1 MARLREFLRSLTTG
15 EAGFMNV
22 LVGSTAFA
30 FALYKHSREQR
41 EALQA
46 EDEAQF
52 NKEYDLTLD
61 RINATKPEALLD
73 SLSWYAS
80 ALEAEAADAGV
91 CDPPPTR
98 DELADEWLRRK
109 LRPQED
115 LALGVRG
122 VPDAARCD
130 EHRTQL
136 KRMWTSVRRLHL
148 KYPHATTAAATA
160 ATAATEATVAA
171 EAASR
176 SGQQHGQRDEIKVDL
191 NDGIARATLL
201 HLEPLD
207 KALCRATE
215 GCDWGRDCDPV
226 YAFIRGQ
233 WGIPGAWPADDD
245 RTTGD
250 VREPKSRVAAA
261 MSRAAAAGARRR
273 AALSGPKK

>member
-1 MARLREFLRSLTTG
+1 MTWTR
-15 EAGFMNV
+15 
-22 LVGSTAFA
+22 
-30 FALYKHSREQR
+30 
-41 EALQA
+41 
-46 EDEAQF
+46 F

-91 CDPPPTR
+91 GKPTR

-148 KYPHATTAAATA
+148 KYPPERTAH
-160 ATAATEATVAA
+160 
-171 EAASR
+171 S
-176 SGQQHGQRDEIKVDL
+176 RDEIKVDL
-191 NDGIARATLL
+191 DDGERAVGQVNLL
-201 HLEPLD
+201 RPELQ
-207 KALCRATE
+207 
-215 GCDWGRDCDPV
+215 
-226 YAFIRGQ
+226 RG
-233 WGIPGAWPADDD
+233 
-245 RTTGD
+245 
-250 VREPKSRVAAA
+250 V
-261 MSRAAAAGARRR
+261 
-273 AALSGPKK
+273 

>member
-1 MARLREFLRSLTTG
+1 MARLRSFLRNLTTG

-22 LVGSTAFA
+22 CVGSTAFA
-30 FALYKHSREQR
+30 FALYKHSREQS
-41 EALQA
+41 EALEA
-46 EDEAQF
+46 EEEARF

-80 ALEAEAADAGV
+80 ALEAEAADVGV
-91 CDPPPTR
+91 KKPTR

-136 KRMWTSVRRLHL
+136 KRMWTSVRQLHL
-148 KYPHATTAAATA
+148 KYPP
-160 ATAATEATVAA
+160 EA
-171 EAASR
+171 
-176 SGQQHGQRDEIKVDL
+176 HGRDEIKVDL
-191 NDGIARATLL
+191 NDGIARSTLL

-215 GCDWGRDCDPV
+215 GCDWRSDCDPV
-226 YAFIRGQ
+226 YGFIRRL
-233 WGIPGAWPADDD
+233 WSIPEAWPTEKD

-261 MSRAAAAGARRR
+261 MSRAAATGTRRK
-273 AALSGPKK
+273 AALATREIKN